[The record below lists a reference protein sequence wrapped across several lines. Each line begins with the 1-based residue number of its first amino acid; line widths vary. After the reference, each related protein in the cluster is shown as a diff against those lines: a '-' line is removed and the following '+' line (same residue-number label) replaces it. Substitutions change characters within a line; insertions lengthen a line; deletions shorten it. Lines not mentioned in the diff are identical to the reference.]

1 MLATG
6 TTANVPDVPGLRA
19 ARPWTSRDATN
30 LEDVPGRIVIVGGGV
45 VACEAATWLRAFGAE
60 VTLLVRGQ
68 RLLTN
73 TEPFAGERVAA
84 ALQERGVRVEFGA
97 DLQSVHRPDVADT
110 GIGRIH
116 GGPVTVGGLG

>member
-1 MLATG
+1 VVLATG

-30 LEDVPGRIVIVGGGV
+30 LEEVPGRIVIVGGGV

-60 VTLLVRGQ
+60 VTLLVRGR

-73 TEPFAGERVAA
+73 TEPFAGDRVAA
-84 ALQERGVRVEFGA
+84 SLQERGVRVVFGA
-97 DLQSVHRPDVADT
+97 DLQN
-110 GIGRIH
+110 
-116 GGPVTVGGLG
+116 